1 MSHTCLTALQRR
13 QLNSPLKSP
22 GSVQF
27 EFLQFEFALVQVR
40 SVRQTGLFG
49 LLWFVLW
56 QWRIQD
62 FCKGGAAAGAFGMP
76 QAPSCPLSLR
86 PLRKFRGS

>member
-1 MSHTCLTALQRR
+1 MSYTCLTALQRR

-56 QWRIQD
+56 VYGVFRSIPTSIAIVQE
-62 FCKGGAAAGAFGMP
+62 KGTTRNT
-76 QAPSCPLSLR
+76 S
-86 PLRKFRGS
+86 